1 VEKRVDHETVTIR
14 LLDAKS
20 GTPWRKQKKLVE
32 EYVMKMTVKKEVVVD
47 FRAQDLESHVAGFQA
62 CKEKEAQHARDLE
75 FRRAK
80 F

>member
-32 EYVMKMTVKKEVVVD
+32 EYVMKMTVKRKSLLISGL
-47 FRAQDLESHVAGFQA
+47 RI
-62 CKEKEAQHARDLE
+62 
-75 FRRAK
+75 
-80 F
+80 